1 MKTYNFYTIIISVF
15 AFLIIILLVFPQYQ
29 NWKIASLRLTAL
41 KEDEKKQNE
50 YFNNLRQIDRDLE
63 NYKDALDKIHTALPE
78 SSALPQLLNFIQKL
92 ASQNGLYFKKIGAI
106 ETKEATQAQL
116 KETKIEIALSG
127 DYQGFKRFVSGL
139 ERSARL
145 IEIENINFSYPPE
158 TEKKQQEEQK
168 KKKEEVTIF
177 DFQLTI
183 KVYHK

>member
-15 AFLIIILLVFPQYQ
+15 AFLILILLIFPQYQ
-29 NWKIASLRLTAL
+29 NWKIASLRLMAL

-50 YFNNLRQIDRDLE
+50 YFNSLKQIESDLE
-63 NYKDALDKIHTALPE
+63 NYKDALKKIHTALPE
-78 SSALPQLLNFIQKL
+78 NPALPELLNFVQKL
-92 ASQNGLYFKKIGAI
+92 ASQSGLYLKKIGSI
-106 ETKEATQAQL
+106 EAQEVPKMQL
-116 KETKIEIALSG
+116 KEVKIEIVLSG
-127 DYQGFKRFVSGL
+127 DYQGFKKFVSGL

-145 IEIENINFSYPPE
+145 IEIADINFSYPLE
-158 TEKKQQEEQK
+158 AEKKQEGEQK